1 MIRIAYTFIDQL
13 LHFTMSSKK
22 LNSHSAYNY
31 TLHNN
36 VQFIYGGKQY
46 FDLLKMLIH
55 KAVYTIHLQYYIYDD
70 DETGMEITDVLI
82 EARKRNVQVFLL
94 VDGYASKKL
103 SASFIKKLKDA
114 GIHFRF
120 FEPLFKSNHF
130 YFGRRL
136 HHKLAIIDAKQAL
149 VGGMNISNRYN
160 DMPNEHCWLDFALQ
174 IEGEIAQE
182 LCSICE
188 QFWKKYQKID
198 TIACKQLVPKNYFKN
213 LGICQVRIRRNDWV
227 QRKYQISNSYVEM
240 FRTTSSHITILSSY
254 FLPGTLFRKKL
265 SQLAKRDVKI
275 RVILAGPSDVMLAK
289 HAERYM
295 YNWLLK
301 NNIEIYE
308 YQKTVLHGKLAVCDS
323 KWLTL
328 GSYNVNNISAYAS
341 IELNLDVQN
350 ELFSQQVEKELE
362 EIIDKDCMRIT
373 KDAFYRN
380 TNIFSQFIRW
390 ASYEIIRIFLFLFT
404 FYFKQERRR

>member
-1 MIRIAYTFIDQL
+1 MSFKKPNRYVSYGYTQHNKVQL
-13 LHFTMSSKK
+13 
-22 LNSHSAYNY
+22 
-31 TLHNN
+31 
-36 VQFIYGGKQY
+36 IYGGKQY
-46 FDLLKMLIH
+46 FDSLKMLIH
-55 KAVYTIHLQYYIYDD
+55 KAAYTIHVQYYIYDD
-70 DETGMEITDVLI
+70 DETGMEIANALI

-94 VDGYASKKL
+94 VDGYASRNL
-103 SASFIKKLKDA
+103 SRSFIKKLKEA

-120 FEPLFKSNHF
+120 FEPLFKSKHF

-136 HHKLAIIDAKQAL
+136 HHKLAIIDAKHAL

-160 DMPNEHCWLDFALQ
+160 DMPDEHSWLDFALQ

-182 LCSICE
+182 LCSVCE
-188 QFWKKYQKID
+188 QFWKKYQKIN
-198 TIACKQLVPKNYFKN
+198 TISCKQLVPKNYFKN
-213 LGICQVRIRRNDWV
+213 IGICQMRIRRNDWV

-240 FRTTSSHITILSSY
+240 FRNTSSHITILSSY
-254 FLPGTLFRKKL
+254 FLPGAIFRKKL
-265 SQLAKRDVKI
+265 SQAAKRNIKI
-275 RVILAGPSDVMLAK
+275 RVILAGPSDIMLAK

-323 KWLTL
+323 KWITL

-350 ELFSQQVEKELE
+350 ELFSQQVERELE
-362 EIIDKDCMRIT
+362 EIIYKDCIRIT
-373 KDAFYRN
+373 KDTFYRN
-380 TNIFSQFIRW
+380 TNIFSRLIRW
-390 ASYEIIRIFLFLFT
+390 ASYEIIRILLYLFT
-404 FYFKQERRR
+404 FYFKQERGR